1 MKGLLLRFSCLLLI
15 SFIGLQGLYGQ
26 VELQLLSDVDGEALI
41 GVTATDDGGEFR
53 DVSDRD
59 GKLLIPRDQ
68 IPLTLTCNYVG
79 HEPLVIPIT
88 DQSEPLMTVVML
100 PSVELLDAVE
110 IIGRS
115 QERGDLMPQRIEVIS
130 QAQIQSTQSSS
141 SADVLSNS
149 GSVYIQRSQSGGG
162 SPVMRGF
169 EANKVLLVVDG
180 VRLNNLIY
188 RSGHLQNVITVD
200 HSSLENLELIFG
212 PGSLMYGSDA
222 LGGVIHFET
231 LRPRYDTKQQ
241 ISINTQFT
249 SSNLGARLNLT
260 HQYGSDKMA
269 SATSVSLGRYDDQ
282 RAGRNRAAI
291 YDDFPT
297 YGLTDLYYDAD
308 GNLRRNLNP
317 HIQRNSG
324 YSQVDFLQKFKFKLG
339 RSAHLTVNAQLSTST
354 NIPRYDQ
361 LSQVDESGLPLFK
374 QWHYGP
380 QSRLLLSSQLDLTAK
395 TTLYDKGIL
404 IASFQDIEESRIT
417 QAQSSD
423 MTTTQLEKVKVFG
436 LTADFTKTV
445 SAKLNL
451 NYGLDLHHNILN
463 STAESVAVSGPA
475 IPALTRYPDGL
486 NNLTQYGAYTRLGY
500 YLLDEQLRLTAG
512 VRYSRQLAQMRYES
526 METFQWPAYFYDGIS
541 NANSAVVASASATY
555 KLGKMSLK
563 YALGQG
569 FRAPN
574 IDDLAK
580 IRVKANEI
588 TIPNTDLKP
597 ERTLNHDLSVKYGSE
612 RVVFTAFGYYVT
624 IDDVIVR
631 QSSTLPDGSPIF
643 VDEIGQSLNVTANF
657 NESAGE
663 IYGGGVAVDLELVNN
678 LTAGGKVNLTKGI
691 SKEGGVETPLGHI
704 PPLFGWVGLKYES
717 GYYQYTADYH
727 FNGQK
732 GIEDY
737 GGSVDNPE
745 YALPSGAPAWSVVDL
760 GVSRV
765 TNQLVL
771 RASIDN
777 VLDTF
782 YRPFASGIS
791 GPGRSYNLSVG
802 LKF

>member
-451 NYGLDLHHNILN
+451 NYGLDLHHNIL
-463 STAESVAVSGPA
+463 
-475 IPALTRYPDGL
+475 
-486 NNLTQYGAYTRLGY
+486 
-500 YLLDEQLRLTAG
+500 
-512 VRYSRQLAQMRYES
+512 
-526 METFQWPAYFYDGIS
+526 
-541 NANSAVVASASATY
+541 
-555 KLGKMSLK
+555 K

-657 NESAGE
+657 NESAGK